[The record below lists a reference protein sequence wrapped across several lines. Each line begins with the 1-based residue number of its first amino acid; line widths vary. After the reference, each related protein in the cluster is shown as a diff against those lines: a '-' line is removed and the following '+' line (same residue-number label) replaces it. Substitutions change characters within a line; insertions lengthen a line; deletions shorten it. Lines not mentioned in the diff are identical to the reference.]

1 MLLRY
6 FINFTYLSLRL
17 SYECVKWRKMIVA
30 IKKFY
35 RCVKYNMNI
44 EEIALKIEI
53 LERQNLSKSAEMTN
67 YTQSA
72 LTSKVKKMEAEIG
85 QEVFKRTPQGLKIT
99 NVGTQY
105 LKFLKLI
112 TEEYDEF
119 LQGIGSAQ
127 TNTKISLGT
136 SHTTIKIYGASI
148 MNALQTNN
156 IPLDVDY
163 IVESST
169 SLNQK
174 IHNTEMDCA
183 LTSNPIKHYPD
194 LNYDLIA
201 TETFEVISNNSYIID
216 FEKRSPVTLLVLSR
230 GCMYT
235 QAMAEWLKKNH
246 VPFTMKEIKSVSS
259 ILDFLQIDN
268 TIAVLNTKLI
278 DLYNYSNIHYYDLQQ
293 LNKVIETVF
302 IYKKSESQQSSI
314 FQLKHIIKSLLL
326 EDPIEQS

>member
-1 MLLRY
+1 
-6 FINFTYLSLRL
+6 
-17 SYECVKWRKMIVA
+17 MIVA

-35 RCVKYNMNI
+35 RCVTSNMNI

-105 LKFLKLI
+105 LKFLKLM
-112 TEEYDEF
+112 TREYDDF
-119 LQGIGSAQ
+119 LQDIGLAQ
-127 TNTKISLGT
+127 TKTKISLGT

-156 IPLDVDY
+156 ISLDVDFT
-163 IVESST
+163 VESST
-169 SLNQK
+169 SLNEK
-174 IHNTEMDCA
+174 IHNAEMDCA

-194 LNYDLIA
+194 VNYDIIA
-201 TETFEVISNNSYIID
+201 SETFEVISNDSHIID

-235 QAMAEWLKKNH
+235 RALAEWLKMNQ

-278 DLYNYSNIHYYDLQQ
+278 DLYNYSNIHYYNLPK

-302 IYKKSESQQSSI
+302 MYKKSESQQSAI
-314 FQLKHIIKSLLL
+314 FQLKHVIESLLL
-326 EDPIEQS
+326 EDPIERS

>member
-1 MLLRY
+1 
-6 FINFTYLSLRL
+6 
-17 SYECVKWRKMIVA
+17 
-30 IKKFY
+30 
-35 RCVKYNMNI
+35 MNI

-53 LERQNLSKSAEMTN
+53 LERQNLSKSAQITN

-72 LTSKVKKMEAEIG
+72 LTSKVKKMEGEIG

-112 TEEYDEF
+112 TQEYDEF
-119 LQGIGSAQ
+119 LQEIGLTQ
-127 TNTKISLGT
+127 TKSKITLGT

-156 IPLDVDY
+156 IPLDVDFT
-163 IVESST
+163 VESST
-169 SLNQK
+169 SLNEK
-174 IHNTEMDCA
+174 IHNAEMDCA

-194 LNYDLIA
+194 VNYDLIA

-235 QAMAEWLKKNH
+235 RAMAEWLKKNE

-278 DLYNYSNIHYYDLQQ
+278 DLYNYSNIHYYDLPQ

-302 IYKKSESQQSSI
+302 IYKKNESQQSSI
-314 FQLKHIIKSLLL
+314 FQLKHVIKSLLL
-326 EDPIEQS
+326 EDPIERS

>member
-1 MLLRY
+1 
-6 FINFTYLSLRL
+6 
-17 SYECVKWRKMIVA
+17 
-30 IKKFY
+30 
-35 RCVKYNMNI
+35 MNI

-53 LERQNLSKSAEMTN
+53 LERQNLSKSAEMMN

-72 LTSKVKKMEAEIG
+72 LTSKVKKMEGEIG
-85 QEVFKRTPQGLKIT
+85 QELFKRTPQGLKIT

-127 TNTKISLGT
+127 TNTKITLGT

-156 IPLDVDY
+156 IPLDIDF

-174 IHNTEMDCA
+174 IHNAEMDCA

-201 TETFEVISNNSYIID
+201 TETFEVISNDSYIID
-216 FEKRSPVTLLVLSR
+216 YEKRLPVTLLVLSK

-235 QAMAEWLKKNH
+235 RAMAEWLKKNDI
-246 VPFTMKEIKSVSS
+246 PFTMKEIKSVSS

-293 LNKVIETVF
+293 LNKEIETVF

>member
-1 MLLRY
+1 
-6 FINFTYLSLRL
+6 
-17 SYECVKWRKMIVA
+17 MIVA

-35 RCVKYNMNI
+35 RCVTYNMNI

-105 LKFLKLI
+105 LKFLKLM
-112 TEEYDEF
+112 TQQYDQF
-119 LQGIGSAQ
+119 LQEIGSAQ
-127 TNTKISLGT
+127 TKTKISLGT

-156 IPLDVDY
+156 IRLDVDFT
-163 IVESST
+163 VESST
-169 SLNQK
+169 SLNEK
-174 IHNTEMDCA
+174 IHNAEMDCA

-194 LNYDLIA
+194 VNYDMIA
-201 TETFEVISNNSYIID
+201 TETFEVISNDSHIID

-235 QAMAEWLKKNH
+235 RAMAEWLKKNQ

-278 DLYNYSNIHYYDLQQ
+278 DLYNYSNIHYYDLSQ

-302 IYKKSESQQSSI
+302 IYKKSERQQSAI
-314 FQLKHIIKSLLL
+314 FQLKHVIESLLL
-326 EDPIEQS
+326 EDPIERS